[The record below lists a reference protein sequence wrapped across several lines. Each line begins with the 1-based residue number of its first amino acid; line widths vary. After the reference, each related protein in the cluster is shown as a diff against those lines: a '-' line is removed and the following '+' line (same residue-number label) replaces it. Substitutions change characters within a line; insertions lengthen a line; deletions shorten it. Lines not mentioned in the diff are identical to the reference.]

1 MADKL
6 INKWKKIVLSKSSQ
20 QPEKQARTQD
30 TEKTTTSPNKLKKDG
45 KENNKASTPSQGI
58 RIIFEEIFKINLQLS
73 KNIQKR

>member
-6 INKWKKIVLSKSSQ
+6 INKWKKIVLSKSTQ
-20 QPEKQARTQD
+20 QADKQVREKD
-30 TEKTTTSPNKLKKDG
+30 SEKNTTSPNKLKKDG

-73 KNIQKR
+73 KNIRKR